1 MAFNPGMKGGLIN
14 YLRKKKEQN
23 QGMAQSSSPKNPSG
37 VVDFANKPPS
47 MPSSF
52 PKLQNPTANPSLGLP
67 KLDDP
72 LKKIKKLLK
81 ISR

>member
-1 MAFNPGMKGGLIN
+1 MAFTPGMKGGLIN
-14 YLRKKKEQN
+14 YLRKKKEQKE
-23 QGMAQSSSPKNPSG
+23 GIVQSSTPKNTSG
-37 VVDFANKPPS
+37 VVDFTNKQPPT
-47 MPSSF
+47 PSSF
-52 PKLQNPTANPSLGLP
+52 PKLSNPTANPSLGLP